1 MQMVVIDM
9 IKKISLVIPSQNAKK
24 KLIGLLESVLDS
36 EIIPNEIIIVDSSE
50 KNFEIPKSL
59 QSLIKKLRINF
70 QILYGQ
76 KLYPGHAR
84 NIGIT
89 NATNSLITFLDTSTV
104 PSKKWLSSSLTLLN
118 ELDSDIIWGNTYY
131 QANTYFSKIIRAS
144 TYGAKPIKTLPGS
157 IIRKEVFQKCGLF
170 VESSR
175 AGEDGDWMARSD
187 IHNISQSNPKEFL
200 YYDDLNSFN
209 TKTVLKKWF
218 RNYTYS
224 GRLPHRRIQKDFY
237 FYFISFVAILVAYNW
252 NTVIASWNTES
263 IYFIPNI
270 TKLSLAMVILI
281 YVAVRGIFL
290 PKKKG
295 VSLTFIFPFNFLVI
309 SFMSACIDFTKA
321 LAFGYSRFV
330 KKVI

>member
-1 MQMVVIDM
+1 MHIVVIDM
-9 IKKISLVIPSQNAKK
+9 IERITLVIPSQNAEK
-24 KLIGLLESVLDS
+24 KLIQLVESIRDW
-36 EIIPNEIIIVDSSE
+36 EIIPNELIIVDSSK
-50 KNFEIPKSL
+50 KNFEIPKNL
-59 QSLIKKLRINF
+59 ESLIKKLHINL

-76 KLYPGHAR
+76 KLFPGHAR
-84 NIGIT
+84 NIGII
-89 NATNSLITFLDTSTV
+89 NATNSLIAFLDTSTI
-104 PSKKWLSSSLTLLN
+104 PSKKWLSNSLTLLN
-118 ELDSDIIWGNTYY
+118 EKDSDIIWGNTFY

-157 IIRKEVFQKCGLF
+157 IIKKEVFQKCGLF

-175 AGEDGDWMARSD
+175 AGEDGDWMARCD

-200 YYDDLNSFN
+200 NYDDLNSFN

-237 FYFISFVAILVAYNW
+237 FYFISFLAILTAYNW
-252 NTVIASWNTES
+252 NTVIASWDTES

-270 TKLSLAMVILI
+270 TKLSLATIIFI
-281 YVAVRGIFL
+281 YVVVRGIFL
-290 PKKKG
+290 PKRKG
-295 VSLTFIFPFNFLVI
+295 VSLAFIFPFNFLII
-309 SFMSACIDFTKA
+309 SFLSACIDFTKA

-330 KKVI
+330 NK